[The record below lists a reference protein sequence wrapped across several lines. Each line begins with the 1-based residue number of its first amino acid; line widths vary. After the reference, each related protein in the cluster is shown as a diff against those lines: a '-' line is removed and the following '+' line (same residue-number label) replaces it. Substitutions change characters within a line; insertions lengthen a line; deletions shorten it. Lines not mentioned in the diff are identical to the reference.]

1 MKDGGVMIE
10 SITQIDFSILD
21 FIQEN
26 LKCDFLD
33 WLMVLLSRL
42 GEGGI
47 LWFAIA
53 IPMLFFKKSRTCG
66 VVMILSMGVT
76 LLLGEFLFKNL
87 VGRVRPCNINTDI
100 EMLVK
105 RPSSYSFPSGHTSAS
120 FASATTVFQWN
131 KKVGVL
137 ALVLAVLVAF
147 SRLYNYVHFP
157 TDVLAGALFGI
168 FASIF
173 VYYFFRKYKFD
184 NKLENLRFSRKG

>member
-1 MKDGGVMIE
+1 MIE

-87 VGRVRPCNINTDI
+87 VGRARPCNINTDI